1 MKGLLR
7 SFIFHAFVL
16 WFIATNVGGIH
27 FGNDPKVLLLAAL
40 ALTFVDMLIKPVIN
54 LLILPLT
61 LITLGTFRWVS
72 SVFTL
77 YLTTLLVPG
86 FAVVAFTYPGLNA
99 GFIII
104 PAITLSL
111 LGAYIALSILSSL
124 FVSFLYWLAD

>member
-1 MKGLLR
+1 MKTLLR
-7 SFIFHAFVL
+7 SFVFHAFVI
-16 WFIATNVGGIH
+16 WFLAANIGGIH
-27 FGNDPKVLLLAAL
+27 YGNDPKILLLAAL

-54 LLILPLT
+54 LLILPFN

-86 FAVVAFTYPGLNA
+86 FAIVAFTYPGLNA

-111 LGAYIALSILSSL
+111 LGAYIALSVLSSL
-124 FVSFLYWLAD
+124 LVSFIYWLVD